1 MFRSSACQKIKN
13 NQKIYRTFFAPNKN
27 HEQNNSRFFFI
38 FSLSSK
44 D

>member
-1 MFRSSACQKIKN
+1 MFRSSACQKIKKSEN
-13 NQKIYRTFFAPNKN
+13 PPHFLLLHLIKN
-27 HEQNNSRFFFI
+27 HEPNNSRFFI